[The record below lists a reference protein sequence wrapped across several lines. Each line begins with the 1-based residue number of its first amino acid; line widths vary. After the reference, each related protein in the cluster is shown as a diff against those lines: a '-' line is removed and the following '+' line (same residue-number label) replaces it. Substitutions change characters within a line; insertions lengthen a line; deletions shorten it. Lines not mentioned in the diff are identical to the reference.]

1 MAQWIRNAYV
11 ALFLRG
17 FVGVVLCEVGEELV
31 HKELE
36 YVDAFVV
43 ASAVERDDAGFPEL
57 VCSVAWKFHGLWVAY
72 ALVCIV
78 GFFQLCVDVC
88 GLGELAGWC
97 FYFRFGGEDVY
108 LGWVVLVIFVHR

>member
-1 MAQWIRNAYV
+1 
-11 ALFLRG
+11 
-17 FVGVVLCEVGEELV
+17 
-31 HKELE
+31 
-36 YVDAFVV
+36 
-43 ASAVERDDAGFPEL
+43 
-57 VCSVAWKFHGLWVAY
+57 
-72 ALVCIV
+72 LVCIV